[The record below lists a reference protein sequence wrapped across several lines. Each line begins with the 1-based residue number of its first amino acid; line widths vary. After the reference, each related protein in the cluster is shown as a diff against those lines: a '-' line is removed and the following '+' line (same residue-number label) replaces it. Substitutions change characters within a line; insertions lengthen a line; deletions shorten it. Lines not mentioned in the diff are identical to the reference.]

1 MAGLATG
8 LGGEDGL
15 GDPAGDGLGE
25 RVGVRLAMGE
35 GVDLGLAVGALPQ
48 PSSAKSATMA
58 TTPNLTGY

>member
-15 GDPAGDGLGE
+15 GEPAADGLGE
-25 RVGVRLAMGE
+25 GVGARLAIGE

-48 PSSAKSATMA
+48 PSSANSATTA